1 LARILLGVSGGIA
14 AYKAVEL
21 VRLATAAGHSVRV
34 IQTPAS
40 LNFVGRAT
48 FEGVTGAPVLVEEF
62 EADPAR
68 GAFPGDP
75 APDHDPISHL
85 ELIARADL
93 FVVAPASANT
103 LAKLAGGLA
112 DNLLTSAALANT
124 APLVLAPA
132 MNSRMYEHPA
142 TQANLELLRSRGARV
157 VDPGS
162 GRLASK
168 REWGVGRLAEPP
180 EILAA
185 LESALADA
193 GSAPG
198 RGAGS
203 AAADGGYAP
212 RSLDGLRV
220 LITAGG
226 TREPIDSVRFI
237 GNRSSGRMGLALAEE
252 AARRG
257 ADVTLIAANVTIPL
271 PPGVETVTVET
282 TGELDAA
289 VRERFK
295 DADVLIMAAAPAD
308 FRSAG
313 VAEGKIAREGGAEDA
328 AGGGGMS
335 LALEPTEDIV
345 ASVSAGRRRD
355 QTVVGFAAE
364 HGEGAV
370 ERGRAK
376 LGRKGLDAVVVNDI
390 SRSDIGFDS
399 AENEVTIVLA
409 DGEREVGRRPKEEV
423 AAAILDEVE
432 RFRTTAAAP
441 TTVEREP

>member
-14 AYKAVEL
+14 AYKGVEL
-21 VRLATAAGHSVRV
+21 VRLATGAGHSVRV

-48 FEGVTGAPVLVEEF
+48 FEGVTGAPVLVDEF

-68 GAFPGDP
+68 GAFPGEP
-75 APDHDPISHL
+75 APDHDPIAHL
-85 ELIARADL
+85 ELVARADV

-103 LAKLAGGLA
+103 IAKLAAGLA

-124 APLVLAPA
+124 APLVVAPA

-142 TQANLELLRSRGARV
+142 TQGNLELLRSRGARV

-168 REWGVGRLAEPP
+168 GEWGVGRLAEPP
-180 EILAA
+180 EILGVVEEV
-185 LESALADA
+185 LS
-193 GSAPG
+193 
-198 RGAGS
+198 
-203 AAADGGYAP
+203 GGQFTP
-212 RSLDGLRV
+212 HSLDGLRV
-220 LITAGG
+220 LVTAGG

-271 PPGVETVTVET
+271 PVGIDTVTVEST
-282 TGELDAA
+282 RELDAA
-289 VRERFK
+289 VRERFP
-295 DADVLIMAAAPAD
+295 AVDVLIMAAAPAD
-308 FRSAG
+308 FRPKEVG
-313 VAEGKIAREGGAEDA
+313 EGKLNREG
-328 AGGGGMS
+328 AGLEMQ
-335 LALEPTEDIV
+335 LEPTDDILAAV
-345 ASVSAGRRRD
+345 AAGRRPD

-376 LGRKGLDAVVVNDI
+376 LSRKGLDAVVVNDI
-390 SRSDIGFDS
+390 ARSDIGFDS
-399 AENEVTIVLA
+399 AENEVTIVSA

-432 RFRTTAAAP
+432 SFRTRAAAP
-441 TTVEREP
+441 STVEPDS

>member
-21 VRLATAAGHSVRV
+21 VRLTTGAGHSVRV

-48 FEGVTGAPVLVEEF
+48 FEGVTGAPVLVDEF
-62 EADPAR
+62 EPDPAR

-75 APDHDPISHL
+75 APDHSPISHL
-85 ELIARADL
+85 ELVARADV

-103 LAKLAGGLA
+103 VAKLATGLA

-132 MNSRMYEHPA
+132 MNGRMYEHPA

-162 GRLASK
+162 GRLAS
-168 REWGVGRLAEPP
+168 RGESGVGRLAEPP

-185 LESALADA
+185 IDQAIGAT
-193 GSAPG
+193 GSATASD
-198 RGAGS
+198 R
-203 AAADGGYAP
+203 GYAP

-220 LITAGG
+220 LVTAGG

-257 ADVTLIAANVTIPL
+257 ADVTLVAANVTIPS
-271 PPGVETVTVET
+271 PAGIEEVQVET
-282 TGELDAA
+282 TAELDAA
-289 VRERFK
+289 VRERFP
-295 DADVLIMAAAPAD
+295 ASDVLIMAAAPAD
-308 FRSAG
+308 FRPRDAG
-313 VAEGKIAREGGAEDA
+313 EGKLTRDRGKLTIE
-328 AGGGGMS
+328 
-335 LALEPTEDIV
+335 LESTQDIV
-345 ASVSAGRRRD
+345 ASVAAARRAG

-376 LGRKGLDAVVVNDI
+376 LSRKGLDAVVVNDI
-390 SRSDIGFDS
+390 ARSDIGFDS
-399 AENEVTIVLA
+399 VENEVTIVSA
-409 DGEREVGRRPKEEV
+409 DGDREVGRRPKEEV

-432 RFRTTAAAP
+432 RFRTRAAAP
-441 TTVEREP
+441 STVEPE